1 MEDKNSL
8 DLLLN
13 NLFPVGKKETENTE
27 TADKSLYSRQINAL
41 SAAIPYLNP
50 ALQKNVFVLMKL
62 LEFKRFSS
70 EKSVMAMQS
79 KEQPFSF
86 INTSKMAQDVRK
98 SLNEEEKKV
107 FDTLFRMV
115 MIRNF
120 AGGKNGGLQN
130 I

>member
-1 MEDKNSL
+1 MAPTED
-8 DLLLN
+8 
-13 NLFPVGKKETENTE
+13 GG
-27 TADKSLYSRQINAL
+27 
-41 SAAIPYLNP
+41 
-50 ALQKNVFVLMKL
+50 
-62 LEFKRFSS
+62 SS

>member
-13 NLFPVGKKETENTE
+13 NLFPAGKKETEGVE
-27 TADKSLYSRQINAL
+27 TADKSIYSRQINAL
-41 SAAIPYLNP
+41 SAAMPYLNP
-50 ALQKNVFVLMKL
+50 SLQKNVFVLMKL
-62 LEFKRFSS
+62 LEFKRFSA
-70 EKSVMAMQS
+70 EKNVMAMQS
-79 KEQPFSF
+79 KEQPFGF
-86 INTSKMAQDVRK
+86 INTSRMAQDVRK